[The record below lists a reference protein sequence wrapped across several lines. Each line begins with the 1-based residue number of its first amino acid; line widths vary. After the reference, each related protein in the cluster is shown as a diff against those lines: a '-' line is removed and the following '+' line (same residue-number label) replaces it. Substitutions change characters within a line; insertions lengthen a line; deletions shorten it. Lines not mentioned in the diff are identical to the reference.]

1 MGIAALVLGIL
12 SCVIALIPVFGFFAV
27 FTALAGIILAIVDLV
42 KKSKT
47 GGKKGMAIA
56 GLILSVL
63 SGILMIVSVII
74 LGVGIYNAAEDGILD
89 SNSIF
94 SNGIYSDIP
103 STDSPNTTLPDTE
116 YTVGQ
121 TATIDG
127 LKISFLS
134 ADTNFTE
141 YYEYTDI
148 ELGYKV
154 IKADFE
160 FENVDTTSNYVSSFY
175 FDCYADGYSCD
186 MFYSVEDSTFSN
198 TLASGRKT
206 KGSVYFEVPSNA
218 SEIVLDYTTNS
229 FLDEKVS
236 FKVL

>member
-12 SCVIALIPVFGFFAV
+12 SCIIALIPVFGFFAA

-42 KKSKT
+42 KKSKE
-47 GGKKGMAIA
+47 GGKKGISIA
-56 GLILSVL
+56 GLILSIF
-63 SGILMIVSVII
+63 SGIIMIVSTVF
-74 LGVGIYNAAEDGILD
+74 LGFIVYNTVEDSVDVNNIF
-89 SNSIF
+89 SNSI
-94 SNGIYSDIP
+94 YSETQ
-103 STDSPNTTLPDTE
+103 STDFPSTTLPNTE

-121 TATIDG
+121 TASIDG
-127 LKISFLS
+127 LEISFLNVN
-134 ADTNFTE
+134 TNFTD
-141 YYEYTDI
+141 YYEYTSI
-148 ELGYKV
+148 ESGYKI

-218 SEIVLDYTTNS
+218 TEIVLDYTTNS